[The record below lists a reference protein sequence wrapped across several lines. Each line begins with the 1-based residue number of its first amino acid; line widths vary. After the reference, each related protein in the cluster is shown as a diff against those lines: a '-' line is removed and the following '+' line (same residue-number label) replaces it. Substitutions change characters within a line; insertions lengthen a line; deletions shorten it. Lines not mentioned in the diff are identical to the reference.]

1 MKAEYVVLGS
11 RNRTLLEG
19 YGVFDSYKIS
29 LPGTRA
35 KIEKGMDIG
44 EGTAVKLCYNIED
57 RKRIKAIL
65 EKEIRQGLHSKAFF
79 DKINKTYKGALNEI
93 RTKLKLGIKN
103 KPFKEIAKLFDIYY
117 NIYLT
122 AYHPMVLA
130 IYASDLQDIFEEEL
144 SKIIDKK
151 DIMKYSALLLT
162 PTKLT
167 TVQKEEQ
174 IFYEIR
180 ALFNK
185 HEGKK
190 LKNEFMKFLKTADVQ
205 KKLNELEDR
214 YGSFHM
220 EYIGEAWSKENY
232 IEHIWKTIEELRG
245 SEEVSSPKERLEEI
259 IKEQKVF
266 FEKYNCSDF
275 FKKLVFSMQEFLIV
289 LDYTKAD
296 VVEGLYLS
304 RPLLEEISRLLCVD
318 SWIDVRFLT
327 PHEIKTCLISG
338 SKLDYNLIKERKN
351 NFVILFEN
359 EKMNVYQGQKAK
371 ELIDK
376 LVIKEDL
383 SKVDNLKGLVTYPGK
398 VEGYVQIVTSAKDLA
413 KFKLGSILVT
423 KDTSTELTSIIKKSK
438 AIVADYGG
446 LLSHTGIVSREF
458 KIPCIVQT
466 KIATSI
472 LKDGDLVE
480 VDANTGFV
488 KVIERAKRS

>member
-29 LPGTRA
+29 MPGTRA
-35 KIEKGMDIG
+35 KIDKGMDIG
-44 EGTAVKLCYNIED
+44 EGTAVKLCYNVED
-57 RKRIKAIL
+57 RKRIRDIL
-65 EKEIRQGLHSKAFF
+65 EQEIIQGLHSKAFF
-79 DKINKTYKGALNEI
+79 DNINKIYKIALYEI
-93 RTKLKLGIKN
+93 KDNLKGN
-103 KPFKEIAKLFDIYY
+103 FKDRSLRELARLFDIYY

-130 IYASDLQDIFEEEL
+130 IYASDLQEIFEWEL
-144 SKIIDKK
+144 SKITNRK

-162 PTKLT
+162 PTRLT

-180 ALFNK
+180 KLFREQKCRNI
-185 HEGKK
+185 KK
-190 LKNEFMKFLKTADVQ
+190 EFMIFVKKVDVQ
-205 KKLNELEDR
+205 NKLNKLVDR

-220 EYIGEAWSKENY
+220 EYIGEAWSKKDY
-232 IEHIWKTIEELRG
+232 TEHIWKTIEELNG
-245 SEEVSSPKERLEEI
+245 LEDEISPKDRLEQI
-259 IKEQKVF
+259 IKEQREF

-304 RPLLEEISRLLCVD
+304 RTLLEEISRLLCVD

-327 PHEIKTCLISG
+327 PHEIKNCLISG
-338 SKLDYNLIKERKN
+338 SKPDYSLINERKK

-359 EKMNVYQGQKAK
+359 EKINVYQGQKAK

-376 LVIKEDL
+376 LVVSEDL
-383 SKVDNLKGLVTYPGK
+383 SKVDDLKGLVTYPGK
-398 VEGYVQIVTSAKDLA
+398 VQGYVQIVTSAKDLA

-466 KIATSI
+466 KNATKV
-472 LKDGDLVE
+472 LKDGDLIE
-480 VDANTGFV
+480 VDANTGV
-488 KVIERAKRS
+488 IKVIERAK